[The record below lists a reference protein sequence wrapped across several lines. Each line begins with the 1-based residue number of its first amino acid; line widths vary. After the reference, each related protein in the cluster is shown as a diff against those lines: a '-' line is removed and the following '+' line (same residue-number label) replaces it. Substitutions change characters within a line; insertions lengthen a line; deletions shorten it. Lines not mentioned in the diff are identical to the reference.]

1 MQGGIYLK
9 HVLEL
14 KICWWADA
22 FKGSILALSGA
33 FAPAPPKWEPLAVHT
48 KYTVMPR
55 PLPLGE
61 VDLRSKDGEGEPPSG
76 KIKENIMKQIIL
88 TGDRPTGRLHVG
100 HYVGSLKERVRLQN
114 SGKFDEIY
122 IMIADAQA
130 LTDNADN
137 PEKVRQNILQVALDY
152 LAVGIDPAKA
162 HIFIQ
167 SMVPELT
174 ELSFYYMN
182 LVTVSR
188 LQRNPTVKAE
198 IQQKNFETSIPVGF
212 FTYPISQAADITAF
226 RATTVPAGEDQMP
239 MLEQCREIVHKFN
252 AVYGET
258 LTMPEILLPQNAA
271 CLRLP
276 GIDGKAKMSKSL
288 GNCIYLSDEP
298 EDIKKKI
305 MSMYTDP
312 GHLRVQDPGKVEGNP
327 VFTYLDAFSRPEHF
341 AEFLPE
347 YQNLDE
353 LKAHYQRGGLGDVKI
368 KKFLNSVMQAEL
380 EPIRNRRKEWE
391 QRLPEVV
398 EILKAGS
405 AVAEKTAAATL
416 ADVRKSMKIDYFE
429 DDNLLK

>member
-1 MQGGIYLK
+1 
-9 HVLEL
+9 
-14 KICWWADA
+14 
-22 FKGSILALSGA
+22 
-33 FAPAPPKWEPLAVHT
+33 
-48 KYTVMPR
+48 
-55 PLPLGE
+55 
-61 VDLRSKDGEGEPPSG
+61 
-76 KIKENIMKQIIL
+76 MKQIIL

-114 SGKFDEIY
+114 TGKFDEIY

-152 LAVGIDPAKA
+152 LACGLDPNKV

-167 SMVPELT
+167 SMVPQLT

-188 LQRNPTVKAE
+188 LQCNPTVKSE
-198 IQQKNFETSIPVGF
+198 IQMRNFETSIPVGF

-226 RATTVPAGEDQMP
+226 GATTVPAGEDQMP

-258 LTMPEILLPQNAA
+258 LTMPEIMLPQNAA

-312 GHLRVQDPGKVEGNP
+312 NHLRVQDPGKVEGNP
-327 VFTYLDAFSRPEHF
+327 VFIYLDAFSRPEHF

-368 KKFLNSVMQAEL
+368 KKFLNAVMQAEL

-398 EILKAGS
+398 EILKEGS

-416 ADVRKSMKIDYFE
+416 ANVRKAMRIDYFA
-429 DDNLLK
+429 DNNLLK